1 MQYLVKNLEIKSSFR
16 YILIKA
22 SSYGLYHVNRLAL
35 LLSNLH
41 MEEVEF
47 SFQVR
52 IILLDQVSCLCI
64 LHMKALQIFC
74 ESRQSLLLDFFV
86 YNYAVQARIYA
97 QEQVVISEWVWAQV
111 RKFGLETVQVM
122 AKV

>member
-1 MQYLVKNLEIKSSFR
+1 MNLEIKSSFR

-22 SSYGLYHVNRLAL
+22 SSYDLYHVNRLAL

-41 MEEVEF
+41 MEEVELF
-47 SFQVR
+47 YPVR
-52 IILLDQVSCLCI
+52 KFLLDQVSCLCI
-64 LHMKALQIFC
+64 LHMLALQIFY

-97 QEQVVISEWVWAQV
+97 QVQVVISELA
-111 RKFGLETVQVM
+111 
-122 AKV
+122 